1 MSLSADRNSVYT
13 YMPCES
19 LYQGRRL
26 DECAIKC
33 HCEPTFLM
41 SCIVLQK
48 DIETVTITVIKLIVF
63 FVLFYQ
69 RCYDTTIDWSGF

>member
-63 FVLFYQ
+63 FVLF
-69 RCYDTTIDWSGF
+69 CFTNDVMILL